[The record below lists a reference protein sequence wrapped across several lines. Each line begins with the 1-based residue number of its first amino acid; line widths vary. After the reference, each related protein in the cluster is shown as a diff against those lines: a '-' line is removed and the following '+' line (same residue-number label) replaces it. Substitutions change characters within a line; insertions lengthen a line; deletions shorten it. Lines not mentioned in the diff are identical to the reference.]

1 MDDSDEAAE
10 PARLHWSVP
19 PPPPGLESETSEA
32 ALGEEF
38 LFHLY
43 RGSELLKDDKFY
55 EAKSELE
62 RALAFQ
68 PRDVEGQSLLGVVYF
83 RLGHYPRAI
92 QIYEELI
99 RVRPTEVAPRINLAL
114 CYLKTGQLAGA
125 RAILDELVQHRPDH
139 VRAWGYLGLVYQR
152 LGDFEKASVAFDRA
166 GRPQLA
172 ARLRASQEPEAH
184 PAVTVPPPSPSV
196 EARPNGASIESQASG
211 VQEIANDHVRA
222 AETVPPPP
230 PPPSMDSE
238 QRMAPPS
245 IAPPFSRPAPGT
257 RVSIPVPL
265 SQAAREAT
273 IVFPDSPRVAIHE
286 ASAVLVRIDRAF
298 QARSHAVRA
307 ILPDS
312 AWAIATKV
320 LRRRGR
326 SSITD
331 EPLGGVSSPFSTIE
345 GEGRIVLSVPEP
357 YFPFIATL
365 DGEPLY
371 AREERLFGFDGSIE
385 YELGRLS
392 LPAGDYAGVVNL
404 IGTGFIVLGA
414 RGKVQGIE
422 ISADRPVHVRPAH
435 LIGWVGRLLARP
447 AGSDAERAP
456 MRELVTL
463 SGNGTVLLDGA

>member
-1 MDDSDEAAE
+1 MDDRDE
-10 PARLHWSVP
+10 PAELARVNWSVP
-19 PPPPGLESETSEA
+19 PPPPGTEPETSQA

-43 RGSELLKDDKFY
+43 RGSELLKDDRFY

-99 RVRPTEVAPRINLAL
+99 RVRPAEVAPRINLAL

-125 RAILDELVQHRPDH
+125 RGILDELVQNRPDH

-152 LGDFEKASVAFDRA
+152 LGDFEKASVAFERA
-166 GRPQLA
+166 GRPGLA
-172 ARLRASQEPEAH
+172 ARLRAGADAEHAS
-184 PAVTVPPPSPSV
+184 TVGPRTPTEPPP
-196 EARPNGASIESQASG
+196 ARPSQPPG
-211 VQEIANDHVRA
+211 VQEIGSSDVVA
-222 AETVPPPP
+222 AQSVPPPP
-230 PPPSMDSE
+230 PPPSMMSE
-238 QRMAPPS
+238 PSGHASPS
-245 IAPPFSRPAPGT
+245 IAPPYSRPAPGT
-257 RVSIPVPL
+257 RMSIPVPL
-265 SQAAREAT
+265 AQVAREAT
-273 IVFPDSPRVAIHE
+273 LVFPESPRVVIHE
-286 ASAVLVRIDRAF
+286 GSAVLVRIDKAF
-298 QARSHAVRA
+298 QARSHSVRV

-312 AWAIATKV
+312 AWSVATKV

-331 EPLGGVSSPFSTIE
+331 EPLGGITSPFSTIE
-345 GEGRIVLSVPEP
+345 GEGRIVLNVPTP
-357 YFPFIATL
+357 LSPFIATL
-365 DGEPLY
+365 EGEPLY
-371 AREERLFGFDGSIE
+371 AREERLFGFDASID

-392 LPAGDYAGVVNL
+392 LPGGDYSGVVNL
-404 IGTGFIVLGA
+404 TGSGFVVLGT

-422 ISADRPVHVRPAH
+422 ISSDRPAHVRPAQ
-435 LIGWVGRLLARP
+435 LIGWIGRLLARP
-447 AGSDAERAP
+447 AGTDSERAP

-463 SGNGTVLLDGA
+463 TGNGTVLLDWE

>member
-1 MDDSDEAAE
+1 MDESDDSAP
-10 PARLHWSVP
+10 PARVNWSVP
-19 PPPPGLESETSEA
+19 PPPPSMATETSEA

-43 RGSELLKDDKFY
+43 RGSELLKEDRFN
-55 EAKSELE
+55 EAKPELE

-68 PRDVEGQSLLGVVYF
+68 PRDVQGQSLLGVVYF

-92 QIYEELI
+92 EIYEELI

-125 RAILDELVQHRPDH
+125 RAILDELVQNRPDH
-139 VRAWGYLGLVYQR
+139 LRAWGYLGLVYQR

-172 ARLRASQEPEAH
+172 ARLRAAQEAD
-184 PAVTVPPPSPSV
+184 
-196 EARPNGASIESQASG
+196 SQASG
-211 VQEIANDHVRA
+211 VSSKRESQPPGVQEIAHSDLQA
-222 AETVPPPP
+222 AQSVPPPP
-230 PPPSMDSE
+230 PPPSMESD
-238 QRMAPPS
+238 QPIPGPPS
-245 IAPPFSRPAPGT
+245 IAPPYSRPAPGT
-257 RVSIPVPL
+257 RMSIPVPL
-265 SQAAREAT
+265 GQMARDAT
-273 IVFPDSPRVAIHE
+273 LVFPESPRVAIHE
-286 ASAVLVRIDRAF
+286 GSAVLVRIDKAF

-312 AWAIATKV
+312 SWSIATKV

-326 SSITD
+326 SSVTD
-331 EPLGGVSSPFSTIE
+331 EPLGGITSPFSTIE
-345 GEGRIVLSVPEP
+345 GEGRIVLNVPEP
-357 YFPFIATL
+357 LRPFIATL

-371 AREERLFGFDGSIE
+371 AREERLFGFDATID

-392 LPAGDYAGVVNL
+392 LPAGDYAGVVSL
-404 IGTGFIVLGA
+404 SGSGFIVLGT
-414 RGKVQGIE
+414 RGRVQGIE
-422 ISADRPVHVRPAH
+422 ISADRPAHVRPAQ
-435 LIGWVGRLLARP
+435 LIGWIGRLLARP

-463 SGNGTVLLDGA
+463 TGNGTVLLDWD